1 MNDAVVLVGLFIS
14 LGGAIGAVISA
25 VVGLRNS
32 KKIDTNTEK
41 IDALDSKVDVLTGR
55 VDEQSKTQHSVLSAL
70 LKAP

>member
-1 MNDAVVLVGLFIS
+1 MNDAAVLIGLFIS
-14 LGGAIGAVISA
+14 LGGAVGAVIAA

-32 KKIDTNTEK
+32 KKIDNNTEK
-41 IDALDSKVDVLTGR
+41 IDALDSKVDILTGR